1 MFYDQ
6 MKRIKKGK
14 TILKVF
20 GVGDQEDPVH
30 IANVVLESQLYTS
43 AAGDTRLQ
51 FRHERVHRDYKYY
64 IGKDLTGIIED
75 PVFEQPSFKSGTHWI
90 FDTPESA
97 WPQDNDEE
105 AKEMYTE

>member
-1 MFYDQ
+1 
-6 MKRIKKGK
+6 
-14 TILKVF
+14 
-20 GVGDQEDPVH
+20 
-30 IANVVLESQLYTS
+30 
-43 AAGDTRLQ
+43 
-51 FRHERVHRDYKYY
+51 
-64 IGKDLTGIIED
+64 LTGIIED